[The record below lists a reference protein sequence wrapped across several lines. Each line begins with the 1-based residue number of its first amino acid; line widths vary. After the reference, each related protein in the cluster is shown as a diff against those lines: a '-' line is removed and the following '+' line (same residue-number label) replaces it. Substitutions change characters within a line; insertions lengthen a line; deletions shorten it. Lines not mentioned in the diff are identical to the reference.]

1 MNSAASGQA
10 ICGGLEWLNDDWSSI
25 HGKQA
30 ESNSHNLVRVD
41 DHSGQWLIHVVI
53 AFLLLYKSFTI
64 SSLRVFDKKKEKK
77 RGSSS
82 DSSAFA
88 SLLGKLDP
96 NMNFTMAGWI

>member
-41 DHSGQWLIHVVI
+41 DHSGQWLIHVAI
-53 AFLLLYKSFTI
+53 AFIILYKSFTI
-64 SSLRVFDKKKEKK
+64 HLQGYLAKRKKK